1 MILQVA
7 LYVVML
13 MKGAPL
19 RELKSISNGPWV
31 IMTFSL

>member
-1 MILQVA
+1 MIQFA
-7 LYVVML
+7 LYEVML